1 MESRVVVDE
10 NNTAKR
16 LSFSKGDKPGKPEW
30 KTRRLSRNGSFIAL
44 QFKHT
49 RIKYCQKSW

>member
-44 QFKHT
+44 QF
-49 RIKYCQKSW
+49 